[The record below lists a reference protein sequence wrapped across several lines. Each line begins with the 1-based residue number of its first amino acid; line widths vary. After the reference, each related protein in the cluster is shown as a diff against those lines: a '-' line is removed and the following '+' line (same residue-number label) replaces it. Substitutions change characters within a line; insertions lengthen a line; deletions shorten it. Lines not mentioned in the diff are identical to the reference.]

1 MFANQMLEN
10 WVLLLGLSFFFGLAF
25 EDYYAD
31 RLRNRPGGIRTFP
44 LLASI
49 GGILYSLD
57 PNHLVLFS
65 IGFLIIGIWLAIYYQ
80 ARLQQKEADGYI
92 PGSLMIGLYNLLAY
106 LLGPITLLLPHWMAI
121 GVTVFSVALLGTEEK
136 LHLWAKKTPK
146 NEILTLT
153 QFLVLTGIILPLL
166 PDHRVSPFTS
176 ITPYKVWLAVVVV
189 SSLSYFSYLLQRYV
203 WNNRGL
209 MISALLGGLYSST
222 ATTVMLAKRSR
233 EMLANKFEI
242 QAAMVLATAL
252 MYFRILVFVAL
263 FSLPL
268 AMALFFRLTG
278 LFILTLS
285 IAMLLYHRN
294 DKLAQSNPGFSVHN
308 PLELGSAFIFALL
321 FVIISVISTWT
332 KHHFGAIGLYW
343 VALIVGVTD
352 IDPFVLSIVHNVMSG
367 PNLNISAAAIL
378 VAASSNNLLKA
389 TYAFAFAG
397 WKVAMPAIVILSF
410 LAACGFLLAFY

>member
-10 WVLLLGLSFFFGLAF
+10 WALLLGLSFFFGLAF
-25 EDYYAD
+25 EDYYAE

-80 ARLQQKEADGYI
+80 ARLRQKEADGYI

-106 LLGPITLLLPHWMAI
+106 LLGPITLLFPHWMAI

-222 ATTVMLAKRSR
+222 
-233 EMLANKFEI
+233 
-242 QAAMVLATAL
+242 
-252 MYFRILVFVAL
+252 
-263 FSLPL
+263 
-268 AMALFFRLTG
+268 
-278 LFILTLS
+278 
-285 IAMLLYHRN
+285 
-294 DKLAQSNPGFSVHN
+294 
-308 PLELGSAFIFALL
+308 
-321 FVIISVISTWT
+321 
-332 KHHFGAIGLYW
+332 
-343 VALIVGVTD
+343 
-352 IDPFVLSIVHNVMSG
+352 
-367 PNLNISAAAIL
+367 
-378 VAASSNNLLKA
+378 
-389 TYAFAFAG
+389 
-397 WKVAMPAIVILSF
+397 
-410 LAACGFLLAFY
+410 